1 MLVAAQALARRSAT
15 RWLAVS
21 GRPAALLG
29 AVAQVSACRE
39 SCALGERSGAPSA
52 RAARR
57 LLLQGASANSQREPP
72 RRSESTS
79 LFSPLSPKPRPPTRA
94 PAPRAQAPRRFS
106 SRPEPAEPPA
116 RGHAAGAPAP
126 LGATPLGGTPAY
138 GGRPPD
144 ASGAAAPPA
153 TAPFGAVPTP
163 REIVAMM
170 DQFVVGQARAKRVLA
185 VGVHA
190 HYRRVEADLAR
201 AAAGAAAAAA
211 AAAARERAE
220 AAAAAARGEVPG
232 MEALLNSGEAEFYR
246 RAAASRA
253 ARLSGAAAA
262 DHGARAGPL
271 GAAAAAETA
280 AAAAAAPPPPPAVAL
295 PACEG
300 VEVEKS
306 NILILGPTGCGKT
319 LLARTLARLVDAPF
333 ASADATTLTQAGYVG
348 EDVESVLYKLY
359 QAAGYDAA
367 AAQRGIVYI
376 DEVGAPFFLSSFFLD
391 RAEKGNISNQP
402 TTELHT

>member
-1 MLVAAQALARRSAT
+1 
-15 RWLAVS
+15 
-21 GRPAALLG
+21 
-29 AVAQVSACRE
+29 
-39 SCALGERSGAPSA
+39 
-52 RAARR
+52 
-57 LLLQGASANSQREPP
+57 
-72 RRSESTS
+72 
-79 LFSPLSPKPRPPTRA
+79 
-94 PAPRAQAPRRFS
+94 
-106 SRPEPAEPPA
+106 
-116 RGHAAGAPAP
+116 
-126 LGATPLGGTPAY
+126 
-138 GGRPPD
+138 
-144 ASGAAAPPA
+144 
-153 TAPFGAVPTP
+153 
-163 REIVAMM
+163 MM
-170 DQFVVGQARAKRVLA
+170 NQFVVGQARAKRVLA

-201 AAAGAAAAAA
+201 AAAGAAAAAE

-271 GAAAAAETA
+271 GAAAAAET
-280 AAAAAAPPPPPAVAL
+280 AAAAAPPPPPAVAL

-376 DEVGAPFFLSSFFLD
+376 DEVRALRPAPIGRAWIDKVNPTNRSKPGHLSSQRANATLPTGQPNTPPSAALSQPTNFILSAGRQD
-391 RAEKGNISNQP
+391 RAARRGPRRLARRLGRGRAAGAAPHARGRGRQRPGEGRAQEP
-402 TTELHT
+402 AR